1 MTAKTGPIALEFAGF
16 WRRFG
21 AFAIDAVSLL
31 VITAAVVPWEQQ
43 PHSGGASLSLPSPDN
58 PASLGVLFAFSLAYF
73 VASWSWHGQTPGMMA
88 LSIRVIRPDAT
99 AVAFSTALVRYLA
112 GVLCLVPIGLGFIW
126 IAFDRHKQG
135 WHDKLADT
143 VVIKVPRPP
152 PVRAQATPSG

>member
-31 VITAAVVPWEQQ
+31 VITAAVVPWEQPQ
-43 PHSGGASLSLPSPDN
+43 SGGANLSLPSPDN
-58 PASLGVLFAFSLAYF
+58 PASFAVLFIFSLAYF
-73 VASWSWHGQTPGMMA
+73 VAAWSWHGQTPGMMA
-88 LSIRVIRPDAT
+88 LSIRVIRTNAS
-99 AVAFSTALVRYLA
+99 AVTLSTTLLRYFA
-112 GVLCLVPIGLGFIW
+112 GILCLAPVGLGFIW

-135 WHDKLADT
+135 WLDKLADT
-143 VVIKVPRPP
+143 VVIKLPRPP